1 MLKSNF
7 FILTPCQVF
16 NNKITHLFL
25 KNKPEISN
33 FFSSIRQFY
42 ACHVLLLLL
51 TLKSHNGNS
60 SKHFS
65 WNHWWHLTNFQPHS
79 PLSTFSY
86 SKCKVSEKMLKI
98 HTPSPQDHISFP
110 LDHISFRN
118 MTEYVGVLFHL
129 RGNKN

>member
-60 SKHFS
+60 SKHS
-65 WNHWWHLTNFQPHS
+65 S
-79 PLSTFSY
+79 
-86 SKCKVSEKMLKI
+86 
-98 HTPSPQDHISFP
+98 
-110 LDHISFRN
+110 
-118 MTEYVGVLFHL
+118 
-129 RGNKN
+129 